1 MKYRAV
7 PCPNRDKE
15 LVNHRL
21 DDASPGMA
29 GKHIRALSDGLTT
42 KGLYLIPSVS
52 ANIHIYSSRLLR
64 GHIFAFRR

>member
-1 MKYRAV
+1 MVRTKAV
-7 PCPNRDKE
+7 YKALFAPSPKSYNKFTSCIWRVWIKRDKE

-42 KGLYLIPSVS
+42 KGL
-52 ANIHIYSSRLLR
+52 HI
-64 GHIFAFRR
+64 

>member
-7 PCPNRDKE
+7 PCPNRGKE

-29 GKHIRALSDGLTT
+29 GKHIRALSDRLTT
-42 KGLYLIPSVS
+42 KGL
-52 ANIHIYSSRLLR
+52 HI
-64 GHIFAFRR
+64 